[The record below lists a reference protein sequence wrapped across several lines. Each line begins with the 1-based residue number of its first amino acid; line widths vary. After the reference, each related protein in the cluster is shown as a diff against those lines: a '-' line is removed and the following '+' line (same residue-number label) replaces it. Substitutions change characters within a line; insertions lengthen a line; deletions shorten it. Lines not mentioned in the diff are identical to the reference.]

1 MHLVC
6 QQLLLSHYFTTLTF
20 VILLG
25 FYLEIMTIDLFIP
38 CFIDQLFPETA
49 WNIVKILEKAEV
61 KINYNP
67 RQTCCGQ
74 PAFNSGD
81 IKNAKKLAKKFIT
94 DFPDNRPIVIP
105 SASCAGYIK
114 NHFISLFKDDE
125 MFREKAEILTEN
137 VYELTDFLVNKIN
150 FTEFNSEFN
159 HKITYHDACSAL
171 REYGI
176 KEEPRKL
183 LSKVK
188 GLELIEME
196 ESDTCCGFGGT
207 FMVKFVPI
215 STAMVE
221 QKVQNAL
228 NTGAEYIV
236 STEASCLIN
245 IRSYIK
251 KQNLPI
257 KTMHIADILASS
269 NIYGNI

>member
-1 MHLVC
+1 
-6 QQLLLSHYFTTLTF
+6 
-20 VILLG
+20 
-25 FYLEIMTIDLFIP
+25 MTIDLFIP
-38 CFIDQLFPETA
+38 CFIDQMFPDTA
-49 WNIVKILEKAEV
+49 WNIVKILEKTGV
-61 KINYNP
+61 KIKYNP
-67 RQTCCGQ
+67 KQTCCGQ

-81 IKNAKKLAKKFIT
+81 TKNAKKLAQKFLC
-94 DFPDNRPIVIP
+94 DFPNNRPIIMP

-114 NHFISLFKDDE
+114 NHFNSLFRDDKE
-125 MFREKAEILTEN
+125 YLVKSEKLSDN
-137 VYELTDFLVNKIN
+137 VFELTDFLVNQIN

-159 HKITYHDACSAL
+159 HKITYHDGCSAL

-176 KEEPRKL
+176 KEEPRIL

-196 ESDTCCGFGGT
+196 DTDTCCGFGGT

-245 IRSYIK
+245 INSYIK

-257 KTMHIADILASS
+257 KAIHITDVLASL
-269 NIYGNI
+269 